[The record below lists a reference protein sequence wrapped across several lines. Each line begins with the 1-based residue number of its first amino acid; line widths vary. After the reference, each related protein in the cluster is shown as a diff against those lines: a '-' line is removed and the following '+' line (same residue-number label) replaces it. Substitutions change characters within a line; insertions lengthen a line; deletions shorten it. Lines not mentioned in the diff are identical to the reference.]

1 MNSNKEPDLLELI
14 QHPSLSQFN
23 DILHF
28 TSTRNG
34 GVSTGNYSSLN
45 LGLYSDD
52 NPENLRENFARI
64 LCKVGISECRVFL
77 PFQTHGDIVRKI
89 DESFL
94 KQSKNIHQN
103 LLNGVDAI
111 VTNLPNQFI
120 GVSTADCV
128 PILLYDP
135 VKKAIAA
142 VHAGWRGTCKRII
155 SNTVKLMEE
164 SYQTN
169 PTDLIAVIGPSIS
182 PEVYEV
188 SYELVDIFKKE
199 KFETEKIFF
208 QKREKQYL
216 DLWTANKLLLCEC
229 GLNDE
234 NISISGHCTYT
245 QQEKFFSARRLG
257 IKSGRLMSGIMLK
270 Q

>member
-1 MNSNKEPDLLELI
+1 MNNNKEPEILELI
-14 QHPSLSQFN
+14 QYPSLSQFN

-34 GVSTGNYSSLN
+34 GVSVGNYSSLN

-52 NPENLRENFARI
+52 NPENLHENFARI
-64 LCKVGISECRVFL
+64 FSKVGIQKCQVFL
-77 PFQTHGDIVRKI
+77 PFQTHGDIVRII
-89 DESFL
+89 DEGFL
-94 KQSKNIHQN
+94 IQSINNHQN

-142 VHAGWRGTCKRII
+142 VHAGWRGTCKRIV
-155 SNTVKLMEE
+155 SNTVKLMMK
-164 SYQTN
+164 SYNTN
-169 PTDLIAVIGPSIS
+169 PADLIAVIGPSIS

-188 SYELVDIFKKE
+188 SYELVDIYKKE
-199 KFETEKIFF
+199 KFETEEIFF
-208 QKREKQYL
+208 QKRGKLYL
-216 DLWTANKLLLCEC
+216 DLWTANKLLLSES
-229 GLNDE
+229 GLNDK
-234 NISISGHCTYT
+234 NIAISGHCTYS
-245 QQEKFFSARRLG
+245 QHEKFFSARRLG
-257 IKSGRLMSGIMLK
+257 IKSGRLISGIMLK

>member
-1 MNSNKEPDLLELI
+1 MNSNNEPDLLELI
-14 QHPSLSQFN
+14 QYPSLSHFA
-23 DILHF
+23 DILYF
-28 TSTRNG
+28 TSTRYG
-34 GVSTGNYSSLN
+34 GVSKGNYSSLN

-52 NPENLRENFARI
+52 DPENLRINFSRI
-64 LCKVGISECRVFL
+64 FSKAGINECQAFL
-77 PFQTHGDIVRKI
+77 PFQTHGDSVRKI
-89 DESFL
+89 DKTFL
-94 KQSKNIHQN
+94 KQSKKIHQN

-128 PILLYDP
+128 PVLLYDP

-142 VHAGWRGTCKRII
+142 IHAGWRGTCKRIV
-155 SNTVKLMEE
+155 SNTVKLMME

-169 PTDLIAVIGPSIS
+169 PADIIAVIGPSIS

-188 SYELVDIFKKE
+188 NSELEDIYKKE
-199 KFETEKIFF
+199 KFETEKIFSH
-208 QKREKQYL
+208 KGEKLYL
-216 DLWTANKLLLCEC
+216 DLWTANKLLLREC
-229 GLNDE
+229 GLKDE

-245 QQEKFFSARRLG
+245 QQDKFFSARRLG
-257 IKSGRLMSGIMLK
+257 IKSGRIISGIMLK